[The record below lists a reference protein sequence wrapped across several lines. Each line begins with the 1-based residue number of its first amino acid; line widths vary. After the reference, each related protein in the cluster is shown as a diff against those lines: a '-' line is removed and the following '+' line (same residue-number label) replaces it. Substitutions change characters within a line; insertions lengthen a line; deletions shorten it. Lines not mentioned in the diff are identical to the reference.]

1 MIKNN
6 IFLVGLMG
14 SGKTS
19 IGKALAKKLNMNFI
33 DLDREIIE
41 ETNSTISKIFD
52 DLGEH
57 KFRELETQTLNK
69 ISTVDNTVISTGGGV
84 ILKPENIKTM
94 RENGSIIHLDVDV
107 KSQLQRVKNTENRP
121 LLNKGNI
128 KEKLVEIKHQRDGT
142 YKSISLASVNTSN
155 MRRNDIV
162 NRIEMLIK

>member
-94 RENGSIIHLDVDV
+94 RFENYDVFYR
-107 KSQLQRVKNTENRP
+107 SQKYLLSFEN
-121 LLNKGNI
+121 
-128 KEKLVEIKHQRDGT
+128 EKPEVAHRTVIRGD
-142 YKSISLASVNTSN
+142 
-155 MRRNDIV
+155 
-162 NRIEMLIK
+162 